1 MRIASSSIWERR
13 EVWRS
18 AGVLKR
24 GVRKRKAQRMVLSS
38 WAEVREAR
46 RRARR
51 MARRQSSWWEN
62 VKGESRF
69 CQVVSWESVYREMSV
84 AGNKPV
90 PLVPV
95 VLVLS

>member
-1 MRIASSSIWERR
+1 MSWEGDREAVRRRRRSVRIASSSIWERR
-13 EVWRS
+13 DVWRS

-69 CQVVSWESVYREMSV
+69 YQVVSW
-84 AGNKPV
+84 GIGT
-90 PLVPV
+90 
-95 VLVLS
+95 

>member
-13 EVWRS
+13 DVWRS

-24 GVRKRKAQRMVLSS
+24 GVRKRNAQRMVLSS

-69 CQVVSWESVYREMSV
+69 CQVVSWGSVYREMSV

>member
-24 GVRKRKAQRMVLSS
+24 GVRKRNAQRMVLSS

-69 CQVVSWESVYREMSV
+69 CQVVSWGSVYREMSV